1 MHQSE
6 AGTGTHPAI
15 TNPAVVISNTCV
27 CTPLVF
33 VFPPPVLSAHLPAHL
48 CPSVCRALQ
57 VRAVSARLLELHALL
72 GGGADIDVIWMV
84 TREPTLL
91 TASKHQLI
99 SRLMAMKVSLGHEAL

>member
-1 MHQSE
+1 MSGIHELVSLLS
-6 AGTGTHPAI
+6 
-15 TNPAVVISNTCV
+15 VVSASR
-27 CTPLVF
+27 PLRCLPICLLGCPF
-33 VFPPPVLSAHLPAHL
+33 VHLPVF
-48 CPSVCRALQ
+48 CSIQ